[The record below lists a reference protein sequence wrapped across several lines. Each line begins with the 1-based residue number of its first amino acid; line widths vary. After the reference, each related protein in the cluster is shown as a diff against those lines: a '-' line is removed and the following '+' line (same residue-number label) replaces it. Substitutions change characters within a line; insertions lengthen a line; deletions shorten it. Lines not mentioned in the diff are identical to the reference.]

1 MEQASKHH
9 VLPSSA
15 PNEGMEPTA
24 SSLRCTPAP
33 VVTTLVKDATITPD
47 FSTGWR
53 HPLHIQCSCRTTHA
67 KHLC

>member
-1 MEQASKHH
+1 VEQASKHR

-33 VVTTLVKDATITPD
+33 NCDDPD
-47 FSTGWR
+47 QGCHNNAR
-53 HPLHIQCSCRTTHA
+53 YLHTR
-67 KHLC
+67 L